1 MKLFAALLATVTLA
15 TQSLAVP
22 APAGTPKQVVV
33 HAGIDEGGLALGGDF
48 LVNDT
53 ATESYGG
60 YVRLYSKD
68 EDKGAPAIFA
78 LGASARGHVKAGIFD
93 YFLQPGFG
101 LIHHNLFETELL
113 FGPTLSYGL
122 TADIDPYIGLGIENT
137 KLYSW
142 MGEYKGLIKDT
153 FLAHVRFRL

>member
-1 MKLFAALLATVTLA
+1 MKLFAALLLAGTLA
-15 TQSLAVP
+15 TQPLA
-22 APAGTPKQVVV
+22 AQSGGRAKQAIV

-60 YVRLYSKD
+60 YLRIYSKD

-78 LGASARGHVKAGIFD
+78 IGASGRGHVKVGIFE
-93 YFLQPGFG
+93 YYLSPGFG
-101 LIHHNLFETELL
+101 LIHHSLDESEVL
-113 FGPTLSYGL
+113 FGPTLTYGL
-122 TADIDPYIGLGIENT
+122 TADLDQYIGLGVENT

-142 MGEYKGLIKDT
+142 IGEYKGLIKDT

>member
-1 MKLFAALLATVTLA
+1 MKLFAALVAAATLA
-15 TQSLAVP
+15 TQPLA
-22 APAGTPKQVVV
+22 AQSGGRPKQAVV
-33 HAGIDEGGLALGGDF
+33 HAGIDEGGLVLGGDF

-60 YVRLYSKD
+60 YLRLYSKD

-78 LGASARGHVKAGIFD
+78 LGVSGRGHVKVGIFE
-93 YFLQPGFG
+93 YYLSPGFG
-101 LIHHNLFETELL
+101 LIHYNLNETEML
-113 FGPTLSYGL
+113 FGPTLTYGL
-122 TADIDPYIGLGIENT
+122 TADIDSQIGLGVENT

-142 MGEYKGLIKDT
+142 MGEYKGLVKDT

>member
-1 MKLFAALLATVTLA
+1 MKLFASLLMLASLVPQTLSA
-15 TQSLAVP
+15 QSS
-22 APAGTPKQVVV
+22 GRPKQAVV
-33 HAGIDEGGLALGGDF
+33 HAGIDEGGLVLGGDF

-53 ATESYGG
+53 STESYGG

-68 EDKGAPAIFA
+68 EDRGAAAIFA
-78 LGASARGHVKAGIFD
+78 LGASARGHVKSGIFE
-93 YFLQPGFG
+93 YYLSPGFG

-113 FGPTLSYGL
+113 FGPTLTYGL
-122 TADIDPYIGLGIENT
+122 TADIDQYIGLGVENT

>member
-1 MKLFAALLATVTLA
+1 MKLFAALFAVATLA
-15 TQSLAVP
+15 TQPLAAQSSGRPTQMVI
-22 APAGTPKQVVV
+22 Q
-33 HAGIDEGGLALGGDF
+33 AGIDEGGLALGGDF

-60 YVRLYSKD
+60 YLRLYSKD

-78 LGASARGHVKAGIFD
+78 LGASGRGHVKVGIFE
-93 YFLQPGFG
+93 YYLSPGFG
-101 LIHHNLFETELL
+101 LIHYNLDETELL
-113 FGPTLSYGL
+113 FGPTLTYGL
-122 TADIDPYIGLGIENT
+122 TADIDPYIGLGVENT

-142 MGEYKGLIKDT
+142 MGEHKGLIKDT

>member
-1 MKLFAALLATVTLA
+1 MKLFAALLTAATLA
-15 TQSLAVP
+15 TQPLA
-22 APAGTPKQVVV
+22 AQSGGRPKQAIV

-60 YVRLYSKD
+60 YLRVFSKD

-78 LGASARGHVKAGIFD
+78 LGASARGHVKVGIFE
-93 YFLQPGFG
+93 YFLSPGFG
-101 LIHHNLFETELL
+101 LIHHNLNETEMLL
-113 FGPTLSYGL
+113 GPTLSYGL
-122 TADIDPYIGLGIENT
+122 TADIDQYIGLGVENT

-153 FLAHVRFRL
+153 FFAHVRFRL

>member
-1 MKLFAALLATVTLA
+1 MKVFAFMFAAIGLASTFFAAPGLA
-15 TQSLAVP
+15 RPQQAVV
-22 APAGTPKQVVV
+22 Q
-33 HAGIDEGGLALGGDF
+33 AGIDNGGLVLGGDF

-60 YVRLYSKD
+60 YLRLFSKD

-78 LGASARGHVKAGIFD
+78 VGASVRGHVKVGIFE
-93 YFLQPGFG
+93 YYLSPGFG
-101 LIHHNLFETELL
+101 LIHYNLNDTELL
-113 FGPTLSYGL
+113 FGPTLTYGL
-122 TADIDPYIGLGIENT
+122 TADIDSNVGLGVENT

-142 MGEYKGLIKDT
+142 IGEYKGLIKDA